1 MFLIKTKDDLE
12 EGTGKLSCTTE
23 IQAVFI
29 LSPTVIFFCGFL
41 ILFISRFIRR
51 SFNKWKK
58 SKGIFLVSSPVT
70 KIRDRFGLCLC
81 LEDHKGITQFSWA
94 KSCGGVT

>member
-1 MFLIKTKDDLE
+1 MFVTKPKDELE
-12 EGTGKLSCTTE
+12 ESMEKLSCTTE

-29 LSPTVIFFCGFL
+29 LSSIVIFFCGFL

-51 SFNKWKK
+51 NFKKWKK

-70 KIRDRFGLCLC
+70 KIRDRFGLSLC

-94 KSCGGVT
+94 KTCGRVT